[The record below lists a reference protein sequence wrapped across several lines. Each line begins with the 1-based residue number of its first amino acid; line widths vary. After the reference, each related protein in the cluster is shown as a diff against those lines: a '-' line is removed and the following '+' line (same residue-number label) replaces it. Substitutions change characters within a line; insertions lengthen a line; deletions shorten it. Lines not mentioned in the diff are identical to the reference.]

1 MNVSPLIKEM
11 VINGLLVAKMRTQP
25 ETKAGLVLYG
35 LSGLLAVTGIPFLAY
50 SFYLWIISQEH
61 MPVEAAAYTTLALF
75 LLAGVCGFTAHI
87 LTSRN
92 KRRRA
97 LQHHNDDMA
106 GMIQTLLGAMEEEL
120 EGPMR
125 DYPKTTLAAAAIAG
139 MFAGKYLHQ

>member
-11 VINGLLVAKMRTQP
+11 VINGLLVARMRTQP

-50 SFYLWIISQEH
+50 AFYLWIISQERL
-61 MPVEAAAYTTLALF
+61 PVEAALYTTLVLF
-75 LLAGVCGFTAHI
+75 VLAGLCGLIARV
-87 LTSRN
+87 LTSRQ

-97 LQHHNDDMA
+97 LHHSDDMA
-106 GMIQTLLGAMEEEL
+106 GMIQTLLSAMEEEL

-139 MFAGKYLHQ
+139 LFAGKYLHQ

>member
-35 LSGLLAVTGIPFLAY
+35 LAGFLALTGIPFLAY
-50 SFYLWIISQEH
+50 AFYLWIITQDYV
-61 MPVEAAAYTTLALF
+61 PYEAALYTTLALF
-75 LLAGVCGFTAHI
+75 MLAIVCGLIGH
-87 LTSRN
+87 LLKSRL

-97 LQHHNDDMA
+97 VHHQDDMA